1 MNDIQKES
9 IEKLVVTFAKEAN
22 ITDPNEIASTIRRL
36 QSMDE
41 NDVIDTIIVTLN
53 GLLNSKRLTQKTIF
67 DNVESIIKIN
77 PKKYKTANDLIDRLN
92 WIKSMNM
99 EYTHMP
105 LTENHQLAMTVFD
118 EFNKLLEGDFDCYY
132 TGGIMGYIATNHPLE
147 RYHSD
152 LDLFINEEQLES
164 LKERI
169 DNNPDFEFISNMAHK
184 EVHGHEYKIVYQGR
198 PLDIGLFLFAREEDG
213 SITTKEYYFENEN
226 TINGQL
232 LVDEHH
238 FTKEY
243 TTMAFSDTIRYYN
256 NTPYKMMSL
265 ESIYNS
271 KKNSR
276 PKDRYDAQVI
286 QDNVNM
292 EIVHKLDIERNNN
305 TTICQKPAIDSV
317 IKKIEN
323 KMHSSQ
329 NKENTESNPRRI

>member
-9 IEKLVVTFAKEAN
+9 IEKLVITFAKEAN

-99 EYTHMP
+99 EYTNMP

-198 PLDIGLFLFAREEDG
+198 LLDIGLFLFAREEDG

-292 EIVHKLDIERNNN
+292 EIAHKLDIERNNN
-305 TTICQKPAIDSV
+305 TTIYQKPTIDSV
-317 IKKIEN
+317 IEKIEN

>member
-1 MNDIQKES
+1 MM
-9 IEKLVVTFAKEAN
+9 VV
-22 ITDPNEIASTIRRL
+22 IMVP
-36 QSMDE
+36 
-41 NDVIDTIIVTLN
+41 IVKN
-53 GLLNSKRLTQKTIF
+53 
-67 DNVESIIKIN
+67 
-77 PKKYKTANDLIDRLN
+77 
-92 WIKSMNM
+92 
-99 EYTHMP
+99 
-105 LTENHQLAMTVFD
+105 
-118 EFNKLLEGDFDCYY
+118 
-132 TGGIMGYIATNHPLE
+132 
-147 RYHSD
+147 
-152 LDLFINEEQLES
+152 
-164 LKERI
+164 
-169 DNNPDFEFISNMAHK
+169 
-184 EVHGHEYKIVYQGR
+184 GHEYKIVYQGR

-292 EIVHKLDIERNNN
+292 EIVHKLDIKRNNN

-317 IKKIEN
+317 IEKIEN